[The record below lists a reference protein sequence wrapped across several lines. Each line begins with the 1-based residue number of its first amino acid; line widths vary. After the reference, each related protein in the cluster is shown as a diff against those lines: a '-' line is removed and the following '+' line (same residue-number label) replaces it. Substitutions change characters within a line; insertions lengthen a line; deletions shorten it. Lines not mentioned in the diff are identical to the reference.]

1 MGAVKKMIT
10 KDEIIKAAQ
19 AMSQDERLDLIA
31 EIAALVDEND
41 STFAM
46 QKELSNDEVVRV
58 AQTFIDNHKN
68 LLRRLAE

>member
-19 AMSQDERLDLIA
+19 AMSQEERLDLIA
-31 EIAALVDEND
+31 EITALVDEQK
-41 STFAM
+41 SPFVS
-46 QKELSNDEVVRV
+46 QKEIPDEEVMRA
-58 AQTFIDNHKN
+58 AQSFIDNHRN